1 MRRCLKVSY
10 IASYRAA
17 SPLILFFLLSPAIF
31 LHVSAPCLTCG
42 NLIELTTCRQCLSTH
57 NAPALTRSQ
66 PTARPTHRS
75 NRIPRWMRNLILVW
89 RSSGFF
95 SLSFFIGFSTIT
107 AKLIGIESCRNWVY
121 FAGSDDLICVGGT
134 LLHRCEVGHFTHEI
148 VHHERPQ
155 AICEVKVRM
164 TKQSLLLLL
173 EIFASDDLSKGQ
185 TINGLGWS
193 GIKSANTGFL
203 SLAYIYFFCHR
214 IE

>member
-1 MRRCLKVSY
+1 MICDGVLRSVT
-10 IASYRAA
+10 
-17 SPLILFFLLSPAIF
+17 SPLIARRRHFFFLLSPAIF

-121 FAGSDDLICVGGT
+121 FAGSDDLTCVGGT

-148 VHHERPQ
+148 AHHERPHSDLWGESQ
-155 AICEVKVRM
+155 NDKTIVVVVVVCCLPRTICQKAKRSM
-164 TKQSLLLLL
+164 NR
-173 EIFASDDLSKGQ
+173 DDLASKVP
-185 TINGLGWS
+185 TLAFFRWRI
-193 GIKSANTGFL
+193 FL
-203 SLAYIYFFCHR
+203 FVIV
-214 IE
+214 

>member
-10 IASYRAA
+10 IASYRTA
-17 SPLILFFLLSPAIF
+17 SPFFFSAVSSNFSACIGAMLDVWQSYWIDHLSPMPF
-31 LHVSAPCLTCG
+31 NT
-42 NLIELTTCRQCLSTH
+42 Q
-57 NAPALTRSQ
+57 ALTRSQ

-121 FAGSDDLICVGGT
+121 FAGSDDLTCVGGT

-148 VHHERPQ
+148 AHHERPQ

-164 TKQSLLLLL
+164 TKQSLLLL

-185 TINGLGWS
+185 TINGSGWS

-203 SLAYIYFFCHR
+203 SLAYIFICHR